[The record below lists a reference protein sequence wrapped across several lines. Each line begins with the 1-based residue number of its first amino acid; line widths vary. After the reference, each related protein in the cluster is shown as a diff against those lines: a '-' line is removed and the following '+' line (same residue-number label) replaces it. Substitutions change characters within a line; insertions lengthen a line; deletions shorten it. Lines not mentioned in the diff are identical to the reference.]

1 MNVGLPPVALHPTC
15 YTFTTDLVEIVMTIK
30 RFENHIPE
38 IHPTAYVDDMAY
50 VSGQTT
56 LAEGVSVWP
65 TAVLR
70 GDINRIQIGRLTNVQ
85 DGAVLHVT
93 HAGAYTHPNGIPL
106 IIGEEV
112 TIGHR
117 AVLHACTIGNRCL
130 IGMGATVLDA
140 AVVED
145 DVIIGAG
152 SLVPPGKVLASGYL
166 YVGSPVKQA
175 RPLTDKER
183 AHLRYSAEYY
193 RTLALRTLAS
203 AAL

>member
-1 MNVGLPPVALHPTC
+1 
-15 YTFTTDLVEIVMTIK
+15 MTVT
-30 RFENHIPE
+30 RFEDHIPA
-38 IHPTAYVDDMAY
+38 IHPTAYVDAMAY

-56 LAEGVSVWP
+56 LAEGVSIWP
-65 TAVLR
+65 TAVVR

-93 HAGAYTHPNGIPL
+93 HGGEYTRPDGLPL

-130 IGMGATVLDA
+130 IGMGAIVLDG
-140 AVVED
+140 AVVGD

-152 SLVPPGKVLASGYL
+152 SLIPPGKVLESGYL

-175 RPLTDKER
+175 RPLTER
-183 AHLRYSAEYY
+183 EYSFLRYSAAHYGRLTE
-193 RTLALRTLAS
+193 RTRHSERL
-203 AAL
+203 

>member
-1 MNVGLPPVALHPTC
+1 
-15 YTFTTDLVEIVMTIK
+15 MTVTH
-30 RFENHIPE
+30 FEDHVPA
-38 IHPTAYVDDMAY
+38 IHPTAYVDAMAY

-56 LAEGVSVWP
+56 LAEGVSIWP
-65 TAVLR
+65 TAVVR

-93 HAGAYTHPNGIPL
+93 HGGEYTRPDGLPL

-130 IGMGATVLDA
+130 VGMGAIVLDA

-145 DVIIGAG
+145 EVMIGAG
-152 SLVPPGKVLASGYL
+152 SLVPPGKVLHSGYL

-175 RPLTDKER
+175 RELTSKEK
-183 AHLRYSAEYY
+183 AYLRYSAEYY
-193 RTLALRTLAS
+193 RKLAERTRAS
-203 AAL
+203 AVGD